1 MKKATIFL
9 PLLMLFG
16 FLLTACETNE
26 PKVPDSVRQSIKGNY
41 SGQVGMVSIGNK
53 RDTIRTA
60 ALATVTDKEINID
73 RVPVGPMVDTIFGGG
88 TAAASGINTLPMKIK
103 YTMYAANQAYYPM
116 QFQMAE
122 LNFTVTQGK
131 LTHKVLVVFERP
143 TFDNMVFYFP
153 GKGQLVLEARQPKAQ
168 VQFPLPH
175 NLKKIIDSDE
185 STPLRRARHIKAL
198 LGAFCMMAAARR
210 IGADRQSA

>member
-1 MKKATIFL
+1 MKKVTIFL

-41 SGQVGMVSIGNK
+41 SGQVGIVSIGNK

-73 RVPVGPMVDTIFGGG
+73 RVPIAPMIDTIFGGG
-88 TAAASGINTLPMKIK
+88 TAAASGINTLPMKIQ
-103 YTMYAANQAYYPM
+103 YTMYAANQPYYPM
-116 QFQMAE
+116 QFQMAD

-131 LTHKVLVVFERP
+131 LAHKVVVTFEKP
-143 TFDNMVFYFP
+143 SFDNLVFYFP
-153 GKGQLVLEARQPKAQ
+153 NKGQIVLEARTARIIVDGDDIQMLGNKINPKRI
-168 VQFPLPH
+168 FSFRLPAI
-175 NLKKIIDSDE
+175 LKK
-185 STPLRRARHIKAL
+185 
-198 LGAFCMMAAARR
+198 
-210 IGADRQSA
+210 

>member
-26 PKVPDSVRQSIKGNY
+26 PKVPDSVRKSIKGND

-88 TAAASGINTLPMKIK
+88 TAAASGINTLPMKIQ
-103 YTMYAANQAYYPM
+103 YTMYAANQAYHPM
-116 QFQMAE
+116 QFQMAD
-122 LNFTVTQGK
+122 LNFTVTQGG
-131 LTHKVLVVFERP
+131 LTHKVVVVFEKP
-143 TFDNMVFYFP
+143 AFDNMVFYFP
-153 GKGQLVLEARQPKAQ
+153 GKGQLVLEARIA
-168 VQFPLPH
+168 
-175 NLKKIIDSDE
+175 S
-185 STPLRRARHIKAL
+185 S
-198 LGAFCMMAAARR
+198 
-210 IGADRQSA
+210 

>member
-1 MKKATIFL
+1 
-9 PLLMLFG
+9 MLFG

-41 SGQVGMVSIGNK
+41 SGQVGIVSIGNK

-73 RVPVGPMVDTIFGGG
+73 RVPIAPMIDTIFGGG

-116 QFQMAE
+116 QFQMAD

-131 LTHKVLVVFERP
+131 LTHKVVVTFEKP
-143 TFDNMVFYFP
+143 SFDNLVFYFP
-153 GKGQLVLEARQPKAQ
+153 NKGQIVLEARTARIMVDGDEIQMLGNKINPKRI
-168 VQFPLPH
+168 FSFRLPAI
-175 NLKKIIDSDE
+175 LKK
-185 STPLRRARHIKAL
+185 
-198 LGAFCMMAAARR
+198 
-210 IGADRQSA
+210 

>member
-1 MKKATIFL
+1 
-9 PLLMLFG
+9 
-16 FLLTACETNE
+16 
-26 PKVPDSVRQSIKGNY
+26 
-41 SGQVGMVSIGNK
+41 
-53 RDTIRTA
+53 
-60 ALATVTDKEINID
+60 
-73 RVPVGPMVDTIFGGG
+73 MVDTIFGGG

-153 GKGQLVLEARQPKAQ
+153 GKGQLVLEARTARIIVDEDDIQMLGNKINPKRKFSFR
-168 VQFPLPH
+168 FPTI
-175 NLKKIIDSDE
+175 LKK
-185 STPLRRARHIKAL
+185 
-198 LGAFCMMAAARR
+198 
-210 IGADRQSA
+210 

>member
-116 QFQMAE
+116 QFQIAE

-153 GKGQLVLEARQPKAQ
+153 GKGQLVLEARTARIIVDEDDIQMLGNKINPKRKFSFR
-168 VQFPLPH
+168 FPTI
-175 NLKKIIDSDE
+175 LKK
-185 STPLRRARHIKAL
+185 
-198 LGAFCMMAAARR
+198 
-210 IGADRQSA
+210 